1 MIPLFL
7 GFYYALRHNDRMILL
22 TFVNQ
27 ETAKGEAFYPDLP
40 AAVPVLSLLLR
51 LSLLR

>member
-7 GFYYALRHNDRMILL
+7 EFHYALQHTDRMILL
-22 TFVNQ
+22 TFVN
-27 ETAKGEAFYPDLP
+27 ETAKGEAFYPDLA
-40 AAVPVLSLLLR
+40 AAVPVLSLLLS